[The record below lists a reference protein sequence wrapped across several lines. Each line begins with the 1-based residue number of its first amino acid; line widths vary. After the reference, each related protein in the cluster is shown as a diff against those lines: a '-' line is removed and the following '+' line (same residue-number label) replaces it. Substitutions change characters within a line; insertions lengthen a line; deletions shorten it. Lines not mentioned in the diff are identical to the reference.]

1 MTKINDKSGHWKAII
16 MHLKRHHRKYIFGAI
31 WWFALV
37 KLALLIFWLSPV
49 LNIGNI
55 FADDEI
61 SDLPIILT
69 SENIGSIC
77 RVSDPNSRNEY
88 DIDCSGQNISAIDYS
103 AFDEY
108 KDIKTLNLSWTKL
121 STLSFTGGTH
131 TAPNRPHTVEKIYI
145 SNTNISEI
153 ENCFFNTHRL
163 VVKTEW
169 DVNLSNNNISRIE
182 TGAFY
187 GLNIKNLDLSYNKL
201 STFDFDALK
210 WMDPNSNLTLN
221 LSYNQIFHISN
232 DNDVIISINE
242 LNLEQN
248 CLPNTVINNLYGIL
262 HINSTNINFDN
273 QGACFYVKYTPD
285 TWTNGSVMAT
295 LTLTGN
301 IYINE
306 NEYTSSIFIE
316 ENGSWEIPVDFVN
329 PWNIINY
336 PENGKISVYVDWIDR
351 ETPNCWRF
359 SYHPVPNQHWWNN
372 TVITATL
379 PDSTDEW
386 GSEILTGW
394 WSCTI
399 WGGEGSNCT
408 VTISDNAW
416 NTRDCVSDPFNIDTQ
431 APTITLDKQG
441 GAASNSHNVVVTIT
455 DDIAWF
461 EENSYLQ
468 YKWQTGENGCDTN
481 NYNNDALSNNEWDK
495 SMTMT
500 VSTINSNLSDWQY
513 YLCISWVQDRAGN
526 ASGYVKSDWVF
537 VIENNWHWSWPEPTV
552 TWWLVWFGENTVSSF
567 WRSWFDDVDIIWY
580 LWSIGWRWYSYQN
593 ISGINYDPNLPN
605 NITSG
610 WIGIH
615 IDTEDHNYK
624 YICAFAQ
631 TGQYIQ
637 TICSDNKIKIDK
649 TNPTITLTQVND
661 KELWDYVTLSWE
673 GSDRQSWISEYELTI
688 TKPNNSR
695 TTTGFNLNTTTT
707 WITVDQTGTRTWSV
721 KAIDWVGKT
730 AEATDSFVVTSAAPG
745 TPTPPTPSL
754 EPLIQFESQPYNG
767 RANNTEVKFQLVEWA
782 TWEWKFSSNN
792 NTWSFSCNSDC
803 QPIPSTRTLQFSGAI
818 DWQYICAIA
827 YKWSK
832 SQTIC
837 SDNKVLVDSYMP
849 DIDLLT
855 PENWK
860 HFEFGNNIIFKWS
873 GHDNWPSWISW
884 YILTI
889 KDSDNIV
896 YWTYTFNSWTT
907 QTWII
912 VKKAGNLV
920 WNVKIDDLAWNR
932 AENSW
937 YFYVHRNGDSETW
950 FYLISPALFEQIK
963 LWTDITFTW
972 STWMANSWYKWN
984 IKKLWW
990 STISGWTS
998 WSNHVVLDDEYFYEW
1013 SYSWSVTEIANNTTK
1028 SIPLFYV
1035 IEEWKDPDLKVNR
1048 FEFDEID
1055 NAEPNSYRTSNKIT
1069 IDWLDNNWYTFAYLK
1084 DGIWA
1089 LYINWDFVW
1098 TEWVVKNW
1106 DKIHIELK
1114 ANSWYN
1120 STIATRLIVGT
1131 WTNLVSG
1138 DFKVTTKNG
1147 ITWRDDS
1154 SLTSWQKL
1162 WWVIYV
1168 DSLVEMY
1175 QHDTK
1180 KLATFL
1186 STFMQ
1191 VLKDKSDYYA
1201 EKIAEAEEDWDD
1213 ELLLEYKTYKN
1224 AIDFLYVIVKYRYD
1238 NIDVEDRTV
1247 YIAPNGKQYL
1257 VEFDEGRRAY
1267 TSPDFARP
1275 KYFPSWTLFTNHI
1288 DINNPAVWKWWIV
1301 WNVITTHN
1309 GKVYTIYET
1318 NWKWTSNDFKTK
1330 KYFDT
1335 KEDII
1340 NHILANNPASD
1351 WNHTIDTDFDEV
1363 EYKAPNGKIYKIFKT
1378 SSKWNNPEMYSSY
1391 NFVNAKYFTSL
1402 EAAKKFI
1409 DRSNPKK

>member
-1 MTKINDKSGHWKAII
+1 MKKINDKSGHWKAVI

-55 FADDEI
+55 FADSEE
-61 SDLPIILT
+61 PITLNTEYLNENCPLDGDNNILCT
-69 SENIGSIC
+69 WKNIGSIM
-77 RVSDPNSRNEY
+77 PG
-88 DIDCSGQNISAIDYS
+88 I
-103 AFDEY
+103 F
-108 KDIKTLNLSWTKL
+108 SWMT
-121 STLSFTGGTH
+121 
-131 TAPNRPHTVEKIYI
+131 I
-145 SNTNISEI
+145 NT
-153 ENCFFNTHRL
+153 
-163 VVKTEW
+163 
-169 DVNLSNNNISRIE
+169 
-182 TGAFY
+182 
-187 GLNIKNLDLSYNKL
+187 LDLSHNKMYSL
-201 STFDFDALK
+201 DFEVFSWSTITTLDI
-210 WMDPNSNLTLN
+210 SN
-221 LSYNQIFHISN
+221 NQIYEISN
-232 DNDVIISINE
+232 PETINV
-242 LNLEQN
+242 NNTAVNIYYN
-248 CLPNTVINNLYGIL
+248 CLSNSMIRKITNTNWN
-262 HINSTNINFDN
+262 TNQF
-273 QGACFYVKYTPD
+273 ACFYVEYQPA
-285 TWTNGSVMAT
+285 TWTKLNVQAT
-295 LTLTGN
+295 LSVTWNDNIVNEVLSNLGN
-301 IYINE
+301 ALPFTTFSSNWSKEINFE
-306 NEYTSSIFIE
+306 KKFLSYS
-316 ENGSWEIPVDFVN
+316 
-329 PWNIINY
+329 WNILNY
-336 PENGKISVYVDWIDR
+336 PENSQKFPAYVNWIDITRPICSDNWTYEPSSVYI
-351 ETPNCWRF
+351 N
-359 SYHPVPNQHWWNN
+359 WWNN

-379 PDSTDEW
+379 SDSADEW
-386 GSEILTGW
+386 WSEILTGW

-416 NTRDCVSDPFNIDTQ
+416 NTVDCVSDHFSIDTQ
-431 APTITLDKQG
+431 APTITLDKQS

-455 DDIAWF
+455 DDVAWF
-461 EENSYLQ
+461 EENSSIR
-468 YKWQTGENGCDTN
+468 YKWQTNGNGCDAN
-481 NYNNDALSNNEWDK
+481 NYNSNAVSNNEWYK
-495 SMTMT
+495 SITT
-500 VSTINSNLSDWQY
+500 TISTSNLSEWEY
-513 YLCISWVQDRAGN
+513 YLCISWVQDRAWN
-526 ASGYVKSDWVF
+526 SSESLISEWTF
-537 VIENNWHWSWPEPTV
+537 VVENNGHWSWPETTV
-552 TWWLVWFGENTVSSF
+552 TWWLVWFGENTVFSF

-580 LWSIGWRWYSYQN
+580 LWSIGWWWYSDQN
-593 ISGINYDPNLPN
+593 ISGIDYNPDLPN
-605 NITSG
+605 DITSG
-610 WIGIH
+610 WIRIH

-624 YICAFAQ
+624 YVCAFAQ

-637 TICSDNKIKIDK
+637 TICSDNKIKIDR
-649 TNPTITLTQVND
+649 TDPTITLTQVND
-661 KELWDYVTLSWE
+661 KELRHYVTLSWE
-673 GSDRQSWISEYELTI
+673 GSDRQSWISGYELTI

-730 AEATDSFVVTSAAPG
+730 AEATGSFVVTSTDPG

-782 TWEWKFSSNN
+782 TWEWNFSSNN
-792 NTWSFSCNSDC
+792 NTWSFSCSSDC
-803 QPIPSTRTLQFSGAI
+803 KPIPSTRTLQFSGAI

-849 DIDLLT
+849 EINLLA

-920 WNVKIDDLAWNR
+920 WNVKIDDFAWNR

-937 YFYVHRNGDSETW
+937 YFYIHRNGDSETW
-950 FYLISPALFEQIK
+950 FYLISPTLFERIN

-972 STWMANSWYKWN
+972 NTWMANSWYKWN
-984 IKKLWW
+984 VKKLWW
-990 STISGWTS
+990 NTISGWTS
-998 WSNHVVLDDEYFYEW
+998 WSDHVVLDDEYFYEW

-1035 IEEWKDPDLKVNR
+1035 IEEGENPDLKVNY

-1055 NAEPNSYRTSNKIT
+1055 DAEPNSYRTSNKIT
-1069 IDWLDNNWYTFAYLK
+1069 IGWLDNNWYTFAYLK
-1084 DGIWA
+1084 DWIWA

-1131 WTNLVSG
+1131 WTNLVSS

-1257 VEFDEGRRAY
+1257 VEFDEERRAY
-1267 TSPDFARP
+1267 TSPDFVRP
-1275 KYFPSWTLFTNHI
+1275 KYFPSWALFTNHI
-1288 DINNPAVWKWWIV
+1288 DMNNPAKGKWWIV

-1318 NWKWTSNDFKTK
+1318 NWKWTSSDFKTK

-1363 EYKAPNGKIYKIFKT
+1363 EYKAPNGKVYKIFKT

-1409 DRSNPKK
+1409 DQNNKK